1 MDNALSKLLSFPP
14 HPPPPNPLTDHQYDE
29 RIKAQI
35 KAIKSLPIQTLLQ
48 KTSGGE
54 HALDVGTVCLIKVI
68 NPAIN
73 TIPYSFVL
81 LANTSI
87 CSDASD
93 CLNMEKVWEKIK
105 AYLHY
110 FDPRQIRYIGS
121 EFSAIIETAINF
133 TQAMHQPELA
143 IIPVR
148 EAIIRLDP
156 TGAVLTSNH
165 LQFVRLVMESQN
177 YNAMTPLLD
186 KFILHVPDSNKI
198 PDQKH
203 LCAMSLSP
211 STYITPSSGLTKK
224 LNYLEILEYFIFCG
238 MACLGTRK
246 WRSALRHFECAITY
260 PVRDAVSKPMVEAYK
275 KWVLTGVI
283 LHGKLLVLP
292 KITSSI
298 AAKAYHTLAR
308 PYENL
313 ARTFENDTA
322 SKLKSEAKLGEQLW
336 ATDCNSG
343 IVNEVLA
350 SYQKFQILYLANIYC
365 KLSLPEI
372 HSQTTCARPCSENL
386 SVIDTERLVLSMI
399 SQGELSATMSTISP
413 NYSILTF
420 SLNGP
425 ALSEQQVQQEL
436 AATKSRIQYISREI
450 KLTDRN
456 LTHNKDY
463 IKFLQKQKKKN
474 KQDDSDNENQA
485 AGNALNWNDIDE
497 LDEDIMGVY

>member
-14 HPPPPNPLTDHQYDE
+14 HPPPPNPLTDYQYDE
-29 RIKAQI
+29 GIKEQI
-35 KAIKSLPIQTLLQ
+35 KAIKGLPAQTLLQ

-54 HALDVGTVCLIKVI
+54 HALDVI

-81 LANTSI
+81 LANTSR
-87 CSDASD
+87 CSDATD
-93 CLNMEKVWEKIK
+93 CVSMEKVWEKIK
-105 AYLHY
+105 LYLHL

-121 EFSAIIETAINF
+121 EFSAIIETAIKF
-133 TQAMHQPELA
+133 TQAMHQPDLA

-165 LQFVRLVMESQN
+165 LRLVRLVMESRN
-177 YNAMTPLLD
+177 HNAMTPLLD
-186 KFILHVPDSNKI
+186 KFILHVPDSNKL
-198 PDQKH
+198 PEQKY
-203 LCAMSLSP
+203 LCSMSLSP

-238 MACLGTRK
+238 IASLGTRN

-275 KWVLTGVI
+275 KWVLTGVV
-283 LHGKLLVLP
+283 LHGKMLALP

-322 SKLKSEAKLGEQLW
+322 SKLKTEAKLGEQLW

-343 IVNEVLA
+343 LVNEVLA
-350 SYQKFQILYLANIYC
+350 SYQKFQIRNLGNIYC

-372 HSQTTCARPCSENL
+372 HSQTTCARPDYEIL
-386 SVIDTERLVLSMI
+386 SVIDTERLVLSMV
-399 SQGELSATMSTISP
+399 SQGELSATISKAPP
-413 NYSILTF
+413 NPSILTF

-425 ALSEQQVQQEL
+425 VLMEQQVQQEL
-436 AATKSRIQYISREI
+436 AATKSRIQYISQEI
-450 KLTDRN
+450 KMTDRN
-456 LTHNKDY
+456 LTHNKEY
-463 IKFLQKQKKKN
+463 IKFLQKQKKAS

-485 AGNALNWNDIDE
+485 AGNTLNWNDVDE